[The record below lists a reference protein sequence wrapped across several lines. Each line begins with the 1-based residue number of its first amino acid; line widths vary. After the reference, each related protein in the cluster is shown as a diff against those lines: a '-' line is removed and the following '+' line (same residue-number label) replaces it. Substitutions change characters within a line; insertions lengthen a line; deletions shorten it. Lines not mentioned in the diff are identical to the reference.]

1 MQYIYIYIC
10 NIYIYIYNIYI
21 YIYTINI
28 QYIYIYTIDIYTI
41 YIYNKYF
48 KATRH
53 YLKFCVISDPQHTE
67 CSNLTEVR

>member
-1 MQYIYIYIC
+1 MQYIYIYIQYIYIY
-10 NIYIYIYNIYI
+10 IYIYIYNQ
-21 YIYTINI
+21 YTI
-28 QYIYIYTIDIYTI
+28 YIYIYTIDIYTI